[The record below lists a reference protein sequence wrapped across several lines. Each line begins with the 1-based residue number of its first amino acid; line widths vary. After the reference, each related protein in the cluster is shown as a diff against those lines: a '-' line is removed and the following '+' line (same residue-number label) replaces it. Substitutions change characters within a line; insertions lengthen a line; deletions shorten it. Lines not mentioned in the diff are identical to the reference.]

1 VFVLVGVLA
10 GLAVGSF
17 TNVVIDRM
25 PLALDEPNEFGE
37 VWDTRPWRQVLA
49 GTSRCSA
56 CGHAIR
62 PPDELPVVSWLV
74 LRGRCRDCGARIPG
88 FHPVVEL
95 AVPVLWVVLVWAVGW
110 GWAVAPAL
118 FLVPVGLAVAVID
131 LRTLMVPTRLVWPA
145 LAGSIV
151 LSVVSAVALG
161 EPGLLVTAGVG
172 ALTLMAP
179 LALLW
184 WFVPGGMGFG
194 DVRLAVLLGWT
205 VGFAAGTRAVAGV
218 LLSVVCLGLAA
229 VVGLVL
235 GLVVLGVRGRRARVP
250 FGPALVVA
258 AFVCIALAEP
268 ILEPLGVF
276 LR

>member
-1 VFVLVGVLA
+1 VLA

-25 PLALDEPNEFGE
+25 PLALDRPNEFGE
-37 VWDTRPWRQVLA
+37 SWDTRPWRQVLA

-151 LSVVSAVALG
+151 LSVVSAVAMG

-205 VGFAAGTRAVAGV
+205 VGFSAGTRAVAGV

-229 VVGLVL
+229 VIGLVL